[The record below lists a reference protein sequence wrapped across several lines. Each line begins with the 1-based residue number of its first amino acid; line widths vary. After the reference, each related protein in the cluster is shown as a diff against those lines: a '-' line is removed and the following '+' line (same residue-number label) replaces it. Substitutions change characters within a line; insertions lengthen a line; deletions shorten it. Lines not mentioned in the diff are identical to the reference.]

1 MWQKQFQ
8 EALIKIQSCYA
19 REKTK
24 RYLRE
29 RIKPHLCFVHIFTF
43 KSFPS
48 TLASFH
54 FLLR

>member
-54 FLLR
+54 FRLR